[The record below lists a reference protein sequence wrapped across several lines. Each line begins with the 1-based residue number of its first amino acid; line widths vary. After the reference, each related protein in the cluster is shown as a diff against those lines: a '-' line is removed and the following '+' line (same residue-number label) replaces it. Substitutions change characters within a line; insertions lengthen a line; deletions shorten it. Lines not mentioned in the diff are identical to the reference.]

1 MEAAALHVIHEDNH
15 LLAVTKPAG
24 LLVQGDRTGDVTL
37 LALAKAYLKQK
48 YAKPGNVFLALVH
61 RLDRPV
67 SGVVL
72 LARTSKAAS
81 RLSRQFRERTV
92 GKRYQAVVEGIPSAG
107 SRELVAHL
115 AGSGDARGVTR
126 AAREPFPDSREARLV
141 YTVTERAANQALLAI
156 EPMTGRRHQIRA
168 QLALIGCP
176 VLGDVKYGAA
186 RPFADRSIALHASRL
201 EVTHPIGSELVVL
214 EASLPPGW
222 PWPPAAG
229 SS

>member
-1 MEAAALHVIHEDNH
+1 MEAAALQVILEDNH
-15 LLAVTKPAG
+15 LLAVAKPAG

-81 RLSRQFRERTV
+81 RLSRQFRELAV
-92 GKRYQAVVEGIPSAG
+92 GKRYLAVVEGIPPSG

-115 AGSGDARGVTR
+115 AGGGDARGVTR
-126 AAREPFPDSREARLV
+126 AQREPFPDSREARLV
-141 YTVTERAANQALLAI
+141 YTVTERAANRALLSV

-186 RPFADRSIALHASRL
+186 SPSTDRSIALHASRL
-201 EVTHPIGSELVVL
+201 EVTHPIGSESVVL
-214 EASLPPGW
+214 EASLPSGW
-222 PWPPAAG
+222 PWPPANG
-229 SS
+229 

>member
-1 MEAAALHVIHEDNH
+1 MDATPLHVIYEDNH
-15 LLAVTKPAG
+15 LLAVAKPAG

-37 LALAKAYLKQK
+37 LAVAKAYLKQK
-48 YAKPGNVFLALVH
+48 YAKPGQVFLALVH

-72 LARTSKAAS
+72 FARTSKAAG

-92 GKRYQAVVEGIPSAG
+92 GKRYLAVVQGVPPAG
-107 SRELVAHL
+107 RTELIAHL
-115 AGSGDARGVTR
+115 AGSGDAHGVTR
-126 AAREPFPDSREARLV
+126 AARESFPDSRTARLV
-141 YTVTERAANQALLAI
+141 YTVTARAAEHALLAV

-168 QLALIGCP
+168 QLALIGYP

-186 RPFADRSIALHASRL
+186 GPLTDRSIALHASRL
-201 EVTHPIGSELVVL
+201 EVAHPITAEPLVL

-222 PWPPAAG
+222 PWPPATG
-229 SS
+229 SC